1 MAQPRTLPLTLVVRR
16 GGRAATQGTPTGGIW
31 IVQRGVLLAERILD
45 DGGRWAFLLGPRDA
59 LGEPP
64 GVDSAVDITA
74 LRPCLLRAV
83 PLRDAGRVLATRGRS
98 LTTMA
103 AMLATATVAERVR
116 WVLADV
122 AARFGRPGRDGRI
135 VGLRMSQEL
144 IAALA
149 GTTRESA
156 NRALRVMEREGEVRR
171 TGRGRYELP
180 GPTDVAGIA
189 RVG

>member
-16 GGRAATQGTPTGGIW
+16 GGRAASQGTPTGGIW

-45 DGGRWAFLLGPRDA
+45 DGARWAYLLGPRDA
-59 LGEPP
+59 LGEPA
-64 GVDSAVDITA
+64 GIDSAVDITA

-83 PLRDAGRVLATRGRS
+83 PLRDAGRALATRSRGF
-98 LTTMA
+98 TTVA
-103 AMLATATVAERVR
+103 TLLATATVTERVR
-116 WVLADV
+116 WVLADA
-122 AARFGRPGRDGRI
+122 AARFGRPGPEGRI

-156 NRALRVMEREGEVRR
+156 NRALRSLEREGVVRR
-171 TGRGRYELP
+171 AGWGRYVLRAE
-180 GPTDVAGIA
+180 TEAAAIA

>member
-16 GGRAATQGTPTGGIW
+16 GGRAASQGTPTGGIW
-31 IVQRGVLLAERILD
+31 IVQRGVLLAERIVD
-45 DGGRWAFLLGPRDA
+45 DGARWAFLLGPRDA

-83 PLRDAGRVLATRGRS
+83 PLRGAARALATRGRS
-98 LTTMA
+98 FTTVA
-103 AMLATATVAERVR
+103 TMLATATVAERVR
-116 WVLADV
+116 WVLADA
-122 AARFGRPGRDGRI
+122 AARFGRPGPEGRI

-156 NRALRVMEREGEVRR
+156 NRSLRVLERQGLVRR
-171 TGRGRYELP
+171 MGRGRYVLP
-180 GPTDVAGIA
+180 TPIDPAGIA